1 MGRSLFFF
9 GLMALRLSLC
19 MYKEEGG
26 GEWIDDDD
34 YPVSFFFWVNFYSSL
49 ISRNGEKKRET
60 SVSL

>member
-1 MGRSLFFF
+1 
-9 GLMALRLSLC
+9 

-34 YPVSFFFWVNFYSSL
+34 YPVSFFYFWVNFYSSL
-49 ISRNGEKKRET
+49 ISRNGEKKREA